1 LKTRNLISHVSYDKA
16 GRLTFQGFAYQL
28 AKRGLKVALV
38 EKGYIGDGPTGKSS
52 AIIRQHYSNDLTARM
67 ALHSLGIFQNFED
80 KIGDTCGFRRTGFV
94 ALVAAKDQAGLEANV
109 KFQRG
114 LGIKTEVISPEDLG
128 EILPGLETTDLV
140 AAAYEPESGYAD
152 AYLATNAYAQA
163 AKRLRTS
170 IFVKTNVEGIRF
182 EGDRVAGIDSSKVK
196 LDAPKILCCTGAWTA
211 AVAKMVGVDAPINAC
226 RVQVAYFRR
235 LDGSEAQHP
244 VVVDFINASYFRS
257 EVGNL
262 TLAGLVDPSEANAIV
277 DPDNYNEGL
286 EYEFVPDVGQRLV
299 RRFPAMERAGS
310 AGGYASL
317 YAVTPDWHPV
327 VDEVPE
333 GSGFYICSGFSG
345 HGFKLGPAV
354 GEMVADLVLGERNPE
369 FDAHLFR
376 LSRYQENDLIRGKYE
391 HSIVG

>member
-1 LKTRNLISHVSYDKA
+1 MPEKFDVIVIGGGIMGCCS
-16 GRLTFQGFAYQL
+16 AYQL

-38 EKGYIGDGPTGKSS
+38 EKRYIGDGPTGKSS

-80 KIGDTCGFRRTGFV
+80 EIGDTCGFRRTGFV

-114 LGIKTEVISPEDLG
+114 LGIKTEVISPEALR
-128 EILPGLETTDLV
+128 EIIPGLETSDLV

-163 AKRLRTS
+163 AQRLGAS
-170 IFVKTNVEGIRF
+170 ILVKTNIEGIRF
-182 EGDRVAGIDSSKVK
+182 KGDRVVGIDSSKVK
-196 LDAPKILCCTGAWTA
+196 LDAPIILCCTGAWTA
-211 AVAKMVGVDAPINAC
+211 AVAKMVGVDVPINAC

-235 LDGSEAQHP
+235 PDGSEAQHP
-244 VVVDFINASYFRS
+244 VVADFINASYFRS
-257 EVGNL
+257 EAGNL

-277 DPDNYNEGL
+277 DPDSYNEEL
-286 EYEFVPDVGQRLV
+286 DYEFVPDVGKRLI
-299 RRFPAMERAGS
+299 RRFPAMEMAGS

-327 VDEVPE
+327 IDEVPE

-354 GEMVADLVLGERNPE
+354 GIMVADMILRERHAE
-369 FDAHLFR
+369 FDPHLFR
-376 LSRYQENDLIRGKYE
+376 FSRYKENDPVRGNYE
-391 HSIVG
+391 YSIVG

>member
-1 LKTRNLISHVSYDKA
+1 MA
-16 GRLTFQGFAYQL
+16 ETFDVIVIGGGIMGCCSAYQL

-38 EKGYIGDGPTGKSS
+38 EKRHIGDGPTGKSS
-52 AIIRQHYSNDLTARM
+52 AIIRQHYSNELTARM

-80 KIGDTCGFRRTGFV
+80 EVGDTCGFRRTGFV

-114 LGIKTEVISPEDLG
+114 LGIKTEVMSPDTLR
-128 EILPGLETTDLV
+128 EIIPGLETTDLV

-163 AKRLRTS
+163 AQRLGAS
-170 IFVKTNVEGIRF
+170 ILVKTNAEEIRF

-196 LDAPKILCCTGAWTA
+196 LDAPNIVCCTGAWTA
-211 AVAKMVGVDAPINAC
+211 ALAKMVAVDAPINAC

-235 LDGSEAQHP
+235 PDGSEAQHP
-244 VVVDFINASYFRS
+244 VVADFINATYFRP
-257 EVGNL
+257 EAGDL

-277 DPDNYNEGL
+277 DPDNYHEEL
-286 EYEFVPDVGQRLV
+286 DYEFVGEVGKRLV
-299 RRFPAMERAGS
+299 RRYPAMELAGS

-327 VDEVPE
+327 IDEVPE

-354 GEMVADLVLGERNPE
+354 GVMVADMILRESDPE
-369 FDAHLFR
+369 FDRHLFR
-376 LSRYQENDLIRGKYE
+376 FSRYQENDPVRGKYE
-391 HSIVG
+391 YSIVG